1 MGARAR
7 AGSGRRGSALG
18 RSLPRQPAVGPVPR
32 SAQQR
37 QRRAVACVAIAVR
50 GVELLIDAQA
60 RRYAGHGARL
70 VAGAGL
76 QPALIGRARATLWV
90 LPAPCVAVRIRR
102 RHKR

>member
-37 QRRAVACVAIAVR
+37 QRRAVACVAGEVRGADLLVVAIR
-50 GVELLIDAQA
+50 GVELAAGAVHGVELLAVAARGAELHTDAQPTWA
-60 RRYAGHGARL
+60 A
-70 VAGAGL
+70 
-76 QPALIGRARATLWV
+76 RARATMGV
-90 LPAPCVAVRIRR
+90 G
-102 RHKR
+102 